1 MAEKTT
7 KVQQLRTEIA
17 ELLKEQY
24 LEIARKMASQTRE
37 PEAYKALYDVPAEGL
52 TFLNGAYEW
61 AEDTASEE
69 AKAVQDFAGGEVAR
83 YLLRTLN
90 HKAAEP
96 CPPLPDDE
104 PWAPVERAPEET
116 DLCWAIRRLAAQCG
130 MKECKAYGIEYSSE
144 VFGPTEG
151 ITDGLQEWAD
161 MDENRILDRMT
172 RHIAEDFEQYDDIIA
187 DNATADWDTGRTAE
201 RGD

>member
-69 AKAVQDFAGGEVAR
+69 AKAVQDFARPAS
-83 YLLRTLN
+83 LSTTLIYAHDLAHAN
-90 HKAAEP
+90 NQCSDAVGAAIF
-96 CPPLPDDE
+96 
-104 PWAPVERAPEET
+104 A
-116 DLCWAIRRLAAQCG
+116 
-130 MKECKAYGIEYSSE
+130 
-144 VFGPTEG
+144 
-151 ITDGLQEWAD
+151 
-161 MDENRILDRMT
+161 
-172 RHIAEDFEQYDDIIA
+172 
-187 DNATADWDTGRTAE
+187 
-201 RGD
+201 

>member
-83 YLLRTLN
+83 YLLRTL
-90 HKAAEP
+90 K
-96 CPPLPDDE
+96 
-104 PWAPVERAPEET
+104 
-116 DLCWAIRRLAAQCG
+116 RRLTSAGQSGALPLNAA
-130 MKECKAYGIEYSSE
+130 
-144 VFGPTEG
+144 
-151 ITDGLQEWAD
+151 
-161 MDENRILDRMT
+161 
-172 RHIAEDFEQYDDIIA
+172 
-187 DNATADWDTGRTAE
+187 
-201 RGD
+201 